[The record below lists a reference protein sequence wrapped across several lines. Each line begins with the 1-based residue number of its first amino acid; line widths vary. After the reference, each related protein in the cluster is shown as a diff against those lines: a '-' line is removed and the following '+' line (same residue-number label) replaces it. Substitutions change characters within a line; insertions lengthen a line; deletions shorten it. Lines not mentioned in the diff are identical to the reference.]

1 MGRGSRRRFR
11 SPAPKLTNK
20 DRLAL
25 YGKVL
30 KEARPIWKWIVVSCL
45 LCCIIIV
52 CATIGP
58 KLTGALTDEIYAYW
72 QAGNRGIALV
82 EPMIPTL
89 LTLLGVYT
97 LGAIMRW
104 LNMYLM
110 NNVVSHH
117 YTCAIRIRM
126 SDKVR
131 RLPVKFVDGTPVGQI
146 LENMTDDVSTM
157 GNSVHQVV
165 NTMMQGILQMIFIS
179 VAMLLEDWRLGLIVL
194 ATTPASVLLSV
205 WLSGKGRKYHH
216 QNFAEAANLYSV
228 VEESYTNF
236 ATTKAYNLEGDLV
249 GKHAAVNGRQKEA
262 QEKALFLSGLAQPII
277 TLVSGLTFIAVN
289 LVGGFLAVKGLV
301 PVGTVVT
308 IVLFAR
314 QFSSPLE
321 QIAAGVAQMQRTS
334 AAAYRVFN
342 FLGMEEEDPRSGE
355 VDPKAVKGDVEFR
368 HVAFSY
374 DPQTPLIGDLS
385 FSAKRGQT
393 IAIVGPTGAGKTTLV
408 NLLMGF
414 YDIDGGEITVDGVPL
429 SQMDRD
435 AARELFAMVLQ
446 ETWLFRGTVAENVA
460 YGKPNA
466 TREEIIRACDQAYC
480 DHFIRTLPRG
490 YDTIIGDESTTLSG
504 GQKQLLTIAR
514 AILSDRRLLILDEA
528 TSNVDTRTEIL
539 IQKAMNHLMEG
550 RTCFVIAHR
559 LSTIVH
565 ADRILVIRDGDIVE
579 MGTHKEL
586 LKKNGF
592 YAQLYAS
599 QYDKEEA

>member
-1 MGRGSRRRFR
+1 M
-11 SPAPKLTNK
+11 
-20 DRLAL
+20 
-25 YGKVL
+25 
-30 KEARPIWKWIVVSCL
+30 
-45 LCCIIIV
+45 
-52 CATIGP
+52 
-58 KLTGALTDEIYAYW
+58 
-72 QAGNRGIALV
+72 
-82 EPMIPTL
+82 
-89 LTLLGVYT
+89 
-97 LGAIMRW
+97 
-104 LNMYLM
+104 
-110 NNVVSHH
+110 
-117 YTCAIRIRM
+117 
-126 SDKVR
+126 
-131 RLPVKFVDGTPVGQI
+131 
-146 LENMTDDVSTM
+146 
-157 GNSVHQVV
+157 
-165 NTMMQGILQMIFIS
+165 
-179 VAMLLEDWRLGLIVL
+179 
-194 ATTPASVLLSV
+194 
-205 WLSGKGRKYHH
+205 
-216 QNFAEAANLYSV
+216 
-228 VEESYTNF
+228 
-236 ATTKAYNLEGDLV
+236 

-355 VDPKAVKGDVEFR
+355 VDPKNVKGDVEFR

-385 FSAKRGQT
+385 FSAKQGQT

-480 DHFIRTLPRG
+480 DHFIRTLPKG